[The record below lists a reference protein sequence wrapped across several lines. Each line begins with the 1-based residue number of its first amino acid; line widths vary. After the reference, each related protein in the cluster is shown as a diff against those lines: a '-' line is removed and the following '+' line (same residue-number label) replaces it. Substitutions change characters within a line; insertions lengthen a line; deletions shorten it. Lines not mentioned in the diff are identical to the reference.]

1 MATPNNQ
8 PIDIDELP
16 DDLFGREAIAEKIKG
31 LLESEID
38 LSPMVIDGDWGIG
51 KTVFCRRLIN
61 KINESQQLNCVYI
74 DAFRADHVDDPL
86 ISIISEI
93 GKLVKK
99 NGGEGK
105 LNSFIDGAKP
115 FIRTAAKTLG
125 KAAVSF
131 TLKQSTDDIAEGY
144 DKEVEAL
151 TGASIDA
158 SIDLI
163 IRDKINAEK
172 NLGTLQD
179 ALEEVTKNKELV
191 ILIDELDRCR
201 ASFAI
206 DMLETI
212 KHIFT
217 SKKVK
222 IVIVANSSQLEAAF
236 RHRYGSNDHTKNY
249 FEKFYNYKLSLS
261 LEKTKHTLREATV
274 SHSYKLLTKSL
285 NKIPIHINL
294 NGNNFKSGI
303 ESLIERNSIS
313 LREINMIKN
322 YIDLIFHFNSDN
334 DFFSDDFESL
344 TSILIIFLYMK
355 DPSLTIKKIDKI
367 NKLLGQENFSIDKYE
382 TNKNDHILSLVLLL
396 NYSDKN
402 ANYTSSEGVNKTND
416 ITNTFNYPSIDIS
429 REKEKF
435 FNKFNSIY
443 KTLNFS

>member
-1 MATPNNQ
+1 MTQ
-8 PIDIDELP
+8 PSDAYELP
-16 DDLFGREAIAEKIKG
+16 EDLFGREAIAEKIKG
-31 LLESEID
+31 LLESDID

-74 DAFRADHVDDPL
+74 DAFRADHIDDPL

-93 GKLVKK
+93 GKLVEKD
-99 NGGEGK
+99 GGEGK
-105 LNSFIDGAKP
+105 LDSFIDGAKP

-131 TLKQSTDDIAEGY
+131 ALKQSADDIAEGY
-144 DKEVEAL
+144 DKEVENLA
-151 TGASIDA
+151 GASIDA
-158 SIDLI
+158 SIDLL

-172 NLGTLQD
+172 NLDTLHR
-179 ALEEVTKNKELV
+179 ALEEVTKEKKLV

-206 DMLETI
+206 DILETI
-212 KHIFT
+212 KHVFT
-217 SKKVK
+217 SKKVQ

-274 SHSYKLLTKSL
+274 SHSYKLLFKSL
-285 NKIPIHINL
+285 NETPVHINL
-294 NGNNFKSGI
+294 NGNNFKSGV
-303 ESLIERNSIS
+303 ENLIERNSIS

-322 YIDLIFHFNSDN
+322 YINLIFHFKSDN

-355 DPSLTIKKIDKI
+355 DPSLSIKKIDKI
-367 NKLLGQENFSIDKYE
+367 NRLLGQENFSIEKYE
-382 TNKNDHILSLVLLL
+382 TKKKDHILSLVLLL

-402 ANYTSSEGVNKTND
+402 ADYTSSEGVKKTND
-416 ITNTFNYPSIDIS
+416 IIDTFNYLRIDIS
-429 REKEKF
+429 SEKEKF

-443 KTLNFS
+443 KILNFS